1 MAAISLRAWEEDR
14 ALSGIFE
21 MIIGDIRVLP
31 DCLITFK
38 CLRTGK
44 LNSSLRADETAMTQ
58 HQWVTQRHPGHSA
71 PANSEGCRAG
81 CRGSSQCPEGQCHW
95 KKETKG
101 NLIWRRSKW
110 SQCTQSCHQGS
121 WGCRPSPKCY
131 FSTLAALCKKQNG
144 EPQ

>member
-71 PANSEGCRAG
+71 PANSEGCRG
-81 CRGSSQCPEGQCHW
+81 ELSVSRGTVPLE
-95 KKETKG
+95 KRNKRE
-101 NLIWRRSKW
+101 LD
-110 SQCTQSCHQGS
+110 
-121 WGCRPSPKCY
+121 
-131 FSTLAALCKKQNG
+131 LEKKQVVTMRS
-144 EPQ
+144 